1 MGKASNLQVRYLN
14 IPFDKGKTYTLAF
27 WARLDEREGRFR
39 EFDLLMGAMDNPITS
54 LLSEAVMLDSIDW
67 KEYVYTFVAPDDYGG
82 DVWLG
87 FFVGSS
93 DMDFWIDDVRFFE
106 GEPSDEIGNIETIIK
121 LLNRIFKSASWGGMK
136 RP

>member
-1 MGKASNLQVRYLN
+1 
-14 IPFDKGKTYTLAF
+14 
-27 WARLDEREGRFR
+27 
-39 EFDLLMGAMDNPITS
+39 MGAMDNPITS
-54 LLSEAVMLDSIDW
+54 LLSEAVTLDNTDW
-67 KEYVYTFVAPDDYGG
+67 KEYVYTIVAPEEYDG

-87 FFVGSS
+87 FYVGSS

-121 LLNRIFKSASWGGMK
+121 MLNRIFKSSSWGGMK